1 MNLKVNNLP
10 EDPAVLKQIVA
21 ELIGEYKRSQEK
33 IQHLEEYVRLLQ
45 KEIFGRKS
53 EKHPLPDRNQL
64 LLFDQLVEEASQA
77 DDGVPRE
84 IPVAGHVRKK
94 RGRKP
99 LPADLPRVEVVH
111 DLEESEK
118 RCPCGCDLKRIGE
131 EVSEKLDYVPA
142 ILRVERHIRYKY
154 ACPACEGVEDDGPTV
169 KIAPAPPQLI
179 EKSIATGGLVAHIVC
194 SKFEDALPLYRQ
206 EKIFARLGVDLPRS
220 TMCTWLVKVAE
231 KHRRL
236 TALLLSEIRGGPVVN
251 ADETTVQVL
260 QEPERADTS
269 KSYMWLFRGG
279 DPQHPALVFQYHP
292 TRSGKVPLAV
302 LSGYRGYVQCD
313 GYNGY
318 DALGREKDVTLVGCW
333 AHARRKFDKVIKA
346 RGGQKKEGTAEKAI
360 DFIGKLYQVEKKAR
374 QLELDADGIR
384 QLRRQE
390 SKPVLDEFKDWLE
403 AKLPL
408 TPPKG
413 LLGAAIRYT
422 LNNWERLIRYLEDG
436 RLRPDNNLAENAIRP
451 FVIGRKNW
459 LFAGHPKGA
468 EAAAFYYSLIET
480 AKANGLRPYDYLRY
494 LFDKLPLAETK
505 DDYRKLLPQYL
516 NQQMIT
522 PARPA

>member
-53 EKHPLPDRNQL
+53 EKHSLPDRNQL
-64 LLFDQLVEEASQA
+64 LLFDQLLEEASQA

-99 LPADLPRVEVVH
+99 LPADLPRVEIIH
-111 DLEESEK
+111 DLAESEK
-118 RCPCGCDLKRIGE
+118 RCPCGCKLKRIGE

-142 ILRVERHIRYKY
+142 ILRVGRHIRYKY

-169 KIAPAPPQLI
+169 KIAAAPPQLI

-260 QEPERADTS
+260 
-269 KSYMWLFRGG
+269 
-279 DPQHPALVFQYHP
+279 
-292 TRSGKVPLAV
+292 
-302 LSGYRGYVQCD
+302 
-313 GYNGY
+313 
-318 DALGREKDVTLVGCW
+318 
-333 AHARRKFDKVIKA
+333 
-346 RGGQKKEGTAEKAI
+346 
-360 DFIGKLYQVEKKAR
+360 
-374 QLELDADGIR
+374 
-384 QLRRQE
+384 
-390 SKPVLDEFKDWLE
+390 
-403 AKLPL
+403 
-408 TPPKG
+408 
-413 LLGAAIRYT
+413 
-422 LNNWERLIRYLEDG
+422 
-436 RLRPDNNLAENAIRP
+436 
-451 FVIGRKNW
+451 
-459 LFAGHPKGA
+459 
-468 EAAAFYYSLIET
+468 
-480 AKANGLRPYDYLRY
+480 
-494 LFDKLPLAETK
+494 
-505 DDYRKLLPQYL
+505 
-516 NQQMIT
+516 
-522 PARPA
+522 